1 MIGTVFIKRGA
12 AVGVSA
18 LLLITTTVSAQG
30 DRLVS
35 SNGRYSV
42 NPENGSILID
52 TDDIEANA
60 QAIARLQGQ
69 LGGLSFKYATEKDA
83 TGTGD
88 DNKSYYWS
96 LDPDDPTGEKW
107 VKVGAV
113 GSAVS
118 SDVLVGKK
126 FSSEAGVDIEGSMPN
141 PTSANISATT
151 NPTTNLSVGSETVTI
166 NNGIDT
172 MEAHDTDVTQIN
184 LGVGEQIT
192 IPHGYYN
199 KDIVISNGVSNKGSL
214 TSTST
219 DNGYYIDIA
228 SGLQESYK
236 NGYDKGVVD
245 GTASSA
251 GSTAAKVTYT
261 INHTHVASCK
271 AKPYILSSDGA
282 AWDEGNGRDTY
293 ASWDIVCGACR
304 RTFNGQGNIG
314 EVEKEHAKNVVRRY
328 AEEKYYAHIDA
339 YGNCPYALNSCGYN
353 AGIRTETGNPRLIGG
368 DTVISAVINF

>member
-1 MIGTVFIKRGA
+1 MFNTVFIKRGA

-30 DRLVS
+30 DRLVR

-42 NPENGSILID
+42 TPENGSILID
-52 TDDIEANA
+52 TDDIETNA

-69 LGGLSFKYATEKDA
+69 LGGLSFKYATEKDV

-88 DNKSYYWS
+88 DNKGYYWS

-141 PTSANISATT
+141 PTSANISTT
-151 NPTTNLSVGSETVTI
+151 ANPTTNLSAGSETVTI

-172 MEAHDTDVTQIN
+172 TEAHDTDVTQIN

-199 KDIVISNGVSNKGSL
+199 KDIVITNGDANRGSSPVYLTAANKSVTL
-214 TSTST
+214 PA
-219 DNGYYIDIA
+219 GYYDSFTVTTDVT
-228 SGLQESYK
+228 SGGGAIYYHHHVHSQSSTTEYFENQSPAITSEGPADTERVTTSSGCFTKPVYGTKVCGSDYATSKLVHEDRE
-236 NGYDKGVVD
+236 GHYDV
-245 GTASSA
+245 TWRC
-251 GSTAAKVTYT
+251 AA
-261 INHTHVASCK
+261 C
-271 AKPYILSSDGA
+271 GA
-282 AWDEGNGRDTY
+282 NYRKSGRDIGSGWRCSNSVTDY
-293 ASWDIVCGACR
+293 SKIIGYTTGCGIAR
-304 RTFNGQGNIG
+304 GTMI
-314 EVEKEHAKNVVRRY
+314 E
-328 AEEKYYAHIDA
+328 
-339 YGNCPYALNSCGYN
+339 
-353 AGIRTETGNPRLIGG
+353 
-368 DTVISAVINF
+368 AVIKYK